1 MKKLAFVLLAGLAAG
16 TADAQNWPAKPVRL
30 ISQFPPGGGTD
41 LIARNL
47 IPKLSET
54 FGQNFILEHKPGA
67 AGNIAADH
75 VAKSAPDG
83 YTILIA
89 NNTIVIQAAMQPKL
103 SFDVH
108 KDFMPVGVVASTAVA
123 LAVHPD
129 QPVKSVQDLINLAR
143 SQPGKVAYSSCGTG
157 TAMHLAGELFKQLA
171 KIDMT
176 HVPYKGCGP
185 AIVDGISGQVPIL
198 FNTITNTTPQA
209 KASRLRIVAIASATR
224 SPVDKN
230 LPTIAEAGLTGFD
243 ADIWFGFMGPAGL
256 PRDIVTRLNAELNRI
271 VKLPDV
277 SARLADQL
285 FDVRTNTP
293 EEFAALIKSDV
304 AKWAKVVRD
313 GNIKPE

>member
-1 MKKLAFVLLAGLAAG
+1 MKSLVLGAICVLATSVAG
-16 TADAQNWPAKPVRL
+16 AQNWPAKPVRL

-47 IPKLSET
+47 IPKLSEA

-75 VAKSAPDG
+75 VAKSAADG

-89 NNTIVIQAAMQPKL
+89 NNTLVIQAALPQTL
-103 SFDVH
+103 SFDVLR
-108 KDFMPVGVVASTAVA
+108 DFTPVAIVASTPVA
-123 LAVHPD
+123 LAVHPS
-129 QPVKSVQDLINLAR
+129 QPVKSVQDLITLAR
-143 SQPGKVAYSSCGTG
+143 AQPGKLPYSSCGTG

-176 HVPYKGCGP
+176 HIPYKGCGP

-198 FNTITNTTPQA
+198 FNTITNTNPQA
-209 KASRLRIVAIASATR
+209 KGGRLRIVAIASATR
-224 SPVDKN
+224 SPVDRN
-230 LPTIAEAGLTGFD
+230 LPTIAEAGLSGFD
-243 ADIWFGFMGPAGL
+243 ADIWFGFMGPANL
-256 PRDIVTRLNAELNRI
+256 PRDIAVRLNSELNRI

-277 SARLADQL
+277 SARLGEQL
-285 FDVRTNTP
+285 FDVRTGSP
-293 EEFAALIKSDV
+293 EEFGALVRTDI
-304 AKWAKVVRD
+304 AKWTKVVRD

>member
-1 MKKLAFVLLAGLAAG
+1 MLAGAAG
-16 TADAQNWPAKPVRL
+16 TAFAQSWPAKPVRL

-47 IPKLSET
+47 IPKLSEA

-75 VAKSAPDG
+75 VARSAADG

-89 NNTIVIQAAMQPKL
+89 NNTIVIQAALPQQL
-103 SFDVH
+103 AFDVV
-108 KDFMPVGVVASTAVA
+108 KDFTPVGMVASTPVA
-123 LAVHPD
+123 LAVHPS
-129 QPVKSVQDLINLAR
+129 QRVKSVPDLIALAR
-143 SQPGKVAYSSCGTG
+143 AQPGKVAYSSCGTG

-171 KIDMT
+171 AIDMT

-198 FNTITNTTPQA
+198 FNTITNTNPQA
-209 KASRLRIVAIASATR
+209 KAGRLRIVAIASATR
-224 SPVDKN
+224 SPVDRN

-243 ADIWFGFMGPAGL
+243 ADIWFGFMGPANL
-256 PRDIVTRLNAELNRI
+256 PRDVVVRLNTELNRI
-271 VKLPDV
+271 VRLPDV

-285 FDVRTNTP
+285 FDVRTGSP
-293 EEFAALIKSDV
+293 EQFGALVKGDI
-304 AKWAKVVRD
+304 AKWTKVVRD